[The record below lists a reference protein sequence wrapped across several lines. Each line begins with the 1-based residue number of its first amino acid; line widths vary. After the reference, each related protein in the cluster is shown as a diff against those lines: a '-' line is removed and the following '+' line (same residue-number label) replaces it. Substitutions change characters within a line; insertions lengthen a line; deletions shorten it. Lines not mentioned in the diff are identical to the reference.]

1 MRCTLIV
8 LDSLGVGA
16 MPDAAEWG
24 DAGADTF
31 GHIAEAVGELKLP
44 HLEALGLGNI
54 RAVPGCGP
62 VKKPGAGFG
71 RAAIVSAGKDT
82 ISGHWD
88 MAGVPVKEPFH
99 TYPKFPAELMD
110 AFHQMIGRESLGNY
124 AVSGTV
130 VIEDLGPE
138 HLATGKPIVY
148 TSSDSVFQIAAHEDI
163 VDVDTLYDWC
173 EDAFRLVTNWGVA
186 RVIAR
191 PFVGEPGSFT
201 RTHNRRDFSLRPPAK
216 TVVDMLK
223 AAGQTTT
230 SVGKVKS
237 VFGDRGFTKQIKA
250 GDNAGIMRGVLDA
263 LDHQYKGLIFANF
276 VDFDMLFGH
285 RRDPEGY
292 AKALVEFD
300 HRIPDIMERMG
311 RRDLLILTADHGNDP
326 TAPGSDH
333 TREYVPILAWQRD
346 HRGNDLGTRTS
357 LADVAA
363 TIADWFELKQ
373 KPTAGTSFL
382 RQL

>member
-1 MRCTLIV
+1 MRCTLVV

-24 DAGADTF
+24 DAGAHTF
-31 GHIAEAVGELKLP
+31 GHIADTVGELKLP
-44 HLEALGLGNI
+44 NLEALGLGNI
-54 RAVPGCGP
+54 HPVPGCGA
-62 VKKPGAGFG
+62 VKRAGAGFG
-71 RAAIVSAGKDT
+71 KAAIASAGKDT
-82 ISGHWD
+82 ISGHWE
-88 MAGVPVKEPFH
+88 MAGVPVREAFH
-99 TYPKFPAELMD
+99 TYPTFPSEMME
-110 AFHQMIGRESLGNY
+110 AFHKMIGRESLGNY

-130 VIEDLGPE
+130 VIDDLGAE
-138 HLATGKPIVY
+138 HIATGKPIVY
-148 TSSDSVFQIAAHEDI
+148 TSSDSVFQIAAHEDV

-173 EDAFRLVTNWGVA
+173 EDAFRLVTAWGIA

-191 PFVGEPGSFT
+191 PFVGEPGAFT
-201 RTHNRRDFSLRPPAK
+201 RTHNRRDFSLRPPEP

-237 VFGDRGFTKQIKA
+237 VFGDRGFTNQIKA
-250 GDNAGIMRGVLDA
+250 GDNAGIMRGMLDA

-276 VDFDMLFGH
+276 VDFDMLYGH
-285 RRDPEGY
+285 RRNPEGY
-292 AKALVEFD
+292 ARALEEFD
-300 HRIPDIMERMG
+300 HRVPDIMERMG

-333 TREYVPILAWQRD
+333 TREYVPILAWHRD
-346 HRGNDLGTRTS
+346 HRATDLGTRDS
-357 LADVAA
+357 LADVGA
-363 TIADWFELKQ
+363 TIADWFELRE

-382 RQL
+382 KQL